1 MSSSGLKINQIRKG
15 MAMVD
20 RLKGRIII
28 VTGGGSGI
36 GRAAAYCFCRDGA
49 QVVVADIDT
58 QGGEETVRKIKEGGG
73 DAIFVR
79 CDVSKAQE
87 VKAMVDRCVE
97 TFGGLNCAFN
107 NAGIEGI
114 QAPTA
119 EYSEEV
125 WDKAIHINLIGVYLC
140 MKYEIPVMLKSGGG
154 SIVNM
159 SSILGLVGFAG
170 ASAYVAAKH
179 GVIGLT
185 KTAAI
190 EYATKG
196 IRVNAV
202 CPGFILTPML
212 ERGGITTSP
221 EMMKYVSD
229 LHPMKR
235 LGRPEEVAESVIWL
249 FTDAASFV
257 TGTALMVDGGYVSQ

>member
-1 MSSSGLKINQIRKG
+1 
-15 MAMVD
+15 MAD

-36 GRAAAYCFCRDGA
+36 GRAAAYCFCREGA
-49 QVVVADIDT
+49 QVVVADID
-58 QGGEETVRKIKEGGG
+58 QRGGEETVQKIKNGGG

-79 CDVSKAQE
+79 CDVSKAQD
-87 VKAMVDRCVE
+87 VKAMVDKCDE

-119 EYSEEV
+119 DYSEEI

-140 MKYEIPVMLKSGGG
+140 MKHEIPVMLKSGGG

-179 GVIGLT
+179 GVVGLT

-202 CPGFILTPML
+202 CPAFIRTPML
-212 ERGGITTSP
+212 ERGGITNNP

-235 LGRPEEVAESVIWL
+235 LGTPEEVAESVIWL

-257 TGTALMVDGGYVSQ
+257 TGTTLLVDGGYVSQ